1 MMMEGLE
8 SRFSRLV
15 ECFTICLII
24 LIGSTCAQKGI
35 LSIACCA
42 DSSSSNRNISWV
54 PDDNWFPDHT
64 SCRRITTPVVH
75 YATYDKVRAFNIS
88 TGKRCYN
95 FTTNKDQVYLIRGTF
110 LYGDREGT
118 PLGSSINVWFGV
130 TPLSVVNSSED
141 SVVEGIFRAVDDQ
154 TNFCLVK
161 NKGNLYISLLELR
174 PLNETEYLN
183 GQSSSILKVV
193 GRFDLGRSD
202 KENRYPDD
210 PYDRIWIPKLN
221 SDPTTSSISSN
232 TIIFGNASTVT
243 VPFQVLQTA
252 LNTSSDHLTFLQTDL
267 DLGEYNYTINLYFL
281 ELNDS
286 VKNSGQRMFDIYINK
301 QKKQGK
307 FDILAGGSNYAK
319 VVLNVTANGYLNLTL
334 VKVPNGSEFGPICNA
349 YEILQMRALVQG
361 TNEEDVNVIVKVRD
375 ELKMDNEKMEMWEI
389 WSGDPCLPI
398 PWEGLTCNSI
408 NGSSVITELN
418 LPSRKLQGVFP
429 PSITELVHL
438 EKLNLSYNEFTNG
451 IPRFPASSVLRS
463 VDLSHNDFNGSL
475 PESLILLPHLKTLFF
490 GCNPHLDTPSTF
502 NSSRFTTDNGTCSSQ
517 GSTKKRIIIGSV
529 ACGTTLFTIAVGI
542 VLFCFCKRKLLARRT
557 LDGKRYPM
565 TKNVIFSLPSMD
577 DGVMSIAI
585 QSYTLEHIE
594 NATQKYKI
602 LIGEG
607 GFGSV
612 YRGTL
617 PDGQE
622 VAVKVRSSTST
633 QGTREFENELNL
645 LSAIRHENLVP
656 LLGYCCENDQQIL
669 VYPFMSNGSLQDR
682 LYGEAAK
689 RKTLDWPTRLSIALG
704 AARGLMYLHTFPGRS
719 VIHRDVKSSN
729 ILLDHSMCAK
739 VADFGF
745 SKYAPQE
752 GDSGVSLEVRG
763 TAGYLDPEYY
773 STQHLS
779 AKSDVFSFGVVL
791 LEIISGREPLNIKRP
806 RNEWSLVEWA
816 KPYIRESKIEEIVDP
831 SIKGGYHAEAM
842 WRMVEVALACIEP
855 FSAYRP
861 CMADIVRELEDAL
874 IIENNAS
881 EYMKSIDSIGGY
893 SLGGSNR
900 YSIVME
906 KRSIIPPTPSPT
918 EPSPVN
924 TQDLA
929 PPEPR

>member
-1 MMMEGLE
+1 M
-8 SRFSRLV
+8 
-15 ECFTICLII
+15 II
-24 LIGSTCAQKGI
+24 GFRTKQVAW
-35 LSIACCA
+35 SIT
-42 DSSSSNRNISWV
+42 R
-54 PDDNWFPDHT
+54 
-64 SCRRITTPVVH
+64 PVVN
-75 YATYDKVRAFNIS
+75 YKAYGKVRDFNIDS
-88 TGKRCYN
+88 GKRCYN
-95 FTTNKDQVYLIRGTF
+95 FTTNKDQEYLIRGTF

-118 PLGSSINVWFGV
+118 PLGSSFNVWIGV

-154 TNFCLVK
+154 TDFCLVK
-161 NKGNLYISLLELR
+161 DKGNPYISQLELR
-174 PLNETEYLN
+174 PLNEPEYLH
-183 GQSSSILKVV
+183 GQNSSVLKVV

-202 KENRYPDD
+202 KENSFRYPDD
-210 PYDRIWIPKLN
+210 PYDRIWSPKLN
-221 SDPTTSSISSN
+221 PEQTTHSISSN
-232 TIIFGNASTVT
+232 TTISNNASTVT
-243 VPFQVLQTA
+243 VPLQVLQTA
-252 LNTSSDHLTFLQTDL
+252 LNTSLDHLTFLHTDL
-267 DLGEYNYTINLYFL
+267 DSGDYNYTINLYFL
-281 ELNDS
+281 ELQDS
-286 VKNSGQRMFDIYINK
+286 VKNSSQRVFDIYINNE
-301 QKKQGK
+301 KKQNK

-319 VVLNVTANGYLNLTL
+319 VVMNVTANGHLNLTL
-334 VKVPNGSEFGPICNA
+334 VKEHA
-349 YEILQMRALVQG
+349 WVQ
-361 TNEEDVNVIVKVRD
+361 ESDKEDVNVIGKVRD
-375 ELKMDNEKMEMWEI
+375 DLKMDNKEKKVWES

-408 NGSSVITELN
+408 NGSTVITELN
-418 LPSRKLQGVFP
+418 LPSRKLQGVLP
-429 PSITELVHL
+429 ISVTELVHL
-438 EKLNLSYNEFTNG
+438 EKLYGSINAGF
-451 IPRFPASSVLRS
+451 SVLVVS
-463 VDLSHNDFNGSL
+463 VANFSFLGTNTNSMHYLLPVCIMDLSHNDFTGRL
-475 PESLILLPHLKTLFF
+475 PDSLILLPHLKTLNF
-490 GCNPHLDTPSTF
+490 GCNPRLDIPSTF
-502 NSSRFTTDNGTCSSQ
+502 NISRLTTDGGTCSSQ
-517 GSTKKRIIIGSV
+517 GSTHKGIIIGSV
-529 ACGTTLFTIAVGI
+529 ACGKHPIYYGNLV
-542 VLFCFCKRKLLARRT
+542 
-557 LDGKRYPM
+557 
-565 TKNVIFSLPSMD
+565 FSIPSMD

-585 QSYTLEHIE
+585 QTYTLEHIE
-594 NATQKYKI
+594 NATQKYKT

-633 QGTREFENELNL
+633 QGTREFENELFGMRTWFL
-645 LSAIRHENLVP
+645 FF
-656 LLGYCCENDQQIL
+656 GYCCENDQQIL
-669 VYPFMSNGSLQDR
+669 VYPFMSNGSLLDR

-704 AARGLMYLHTFPGRS
+704 AARGKRS
-719 VIHRDVKSSN
+719 LIHRDVKSSN

-763 TAGYLDPEYY
+763 TAGYLDPE
-773 STQHLS
+773 
-779 AKSDVFSFGVVL
+779 
-791 LEIISGREPLNIKRP
+791 ISYLQ
-806 RNEWSLVEWA
+806 A

-861 CMADIVRELEDAL
+861 CMSDIVRELEDAL

-906 KRSIIPPTPSPT
+906 KRNILPPTPSPT

-924 TQDLA
+924 TQTLA